1 MARDFPLTTR
11 SYLPINRVM
20 VRRKPG
26 QLLPLEHR
34 VLAAAADIHRSDERA
49 FHGYAMARQLQ
60 GTVGG
65 RRLTSHGTL
74 YKALSRLH
82 RAGLLSATWE
92 NPESAASEDR
102 PRRRLYEITGL
113 GFEVLNL
120 ADRDEPLP
128 GSVITGLSPA

>member
-1 MARDFPLTTR
+1 
-11 SYLPINRVM
+11 M
-20 VRRKPG
+20 VRRKQG
-26 QLLPLEHR
+26 QLLPLEHL
-34 VLAAAADIHRSDERA
+34 VLAAAAEIHRTDVRT

-60 GTVGG
+60 GDIGG

-92 NPESAASEDR
+92 DPEAAVSEDR

-113 GFEVLNL
+113 GFEVLHL
-120 ADRDEPLP
+120 ADREEPLP
-128 GSVITGLSPA
+128 ASVVTGLSPA

>member
-1 MARDFPLTTR
+1 
-11 SYLPINRVM
+11 M

-34 VLAAAADIHRSDERA
+34 VLSAAAEIHRSDERA

-60 GTVGG
+60 GNLGG

-92 NPESAASEDR
+92 NSESAASEDR

-128 GSVITGLSPA
+128 VSVITGLSPA

>member
-1 MARDFPLTTR
+1 
-11 SYLPINRVM
+11 M

-34 VLAAAADIHRSDERA
+34 VLATAAEIHRSDA
-49 FHGYAMARQLQ
+49 HTFHGYAIARQLQ
-60 GTVGG
+60 GDVGG

-74 YKALSRLH
+74 YKALSRLQQ
-82 RAGLLSATWE
+82 AGLLSATWE
-92 NPESAASEDR
+92 DPDAAAAEDR

-128 GSVITGLSPA
+128 ASVISGLSPA

>member
-1 MARDFPLTTR
+1 
-11 SYLPINRVM
+11 M

-34 VLAAAADIHRSDERA
+34 ILAAAADIHGDDDGT
-49 FHGYAMARQLQ
+49 FHGYAMARHLQ
-60 GTVGG
+60 GDQGG

-82 RAGLLSATWE
+82 RAGLLDATWE
-92 NPESAASEDR
+92 DPAAAASEDR
-102 PRRRLYEITGL
+102 PRRRLYRITGL
-113 GFEVLNL
+113 GFEVLRL

-128 GSVITGLSPA
+128 ASVISGLSPA